1 MRRDLTHQKEEEKK
15 AALQQLSRLKDEEI
29 AASKRGW
36 ENIVNE
42 LQRQVKRKQSTEFM
56 LFYHLIRSLLTINM
70 NISLILYIRWCK
82 EEFWYY
88 NMIFV
93 LLKVMLFY
101 FIQWQAFM
109 YAIYCRIPTQNL
121 IIFTCLLL

>member
-1 MRRDLTHQKEEEKK
+1 MELRRDLTHQKEKEKK

-56 LFYHLIRSLLTINM
+56 LFYH
-70 NISLILYIRWCK
+70 
-82 EEFWYY
+82 
-88 NMIFV
+88 
-93 LLKVMLFY
+93 
-101 FIQWQAFM
+101 
-109 YAIYCRIPTQNL
+109 
-121 IIFTCLLL
+121 